1 MFVIFCPQMTDVC
14 SINVV
19 PMYDALRTQT
29 PRPSEG
35 LSSAVCCALDG
46 VLAGLETV
54 RVSDRTTAADEQ
66 RLAWIEKITD
76 AERRV
81 SALKTV
87 LVGEAEEAGSSM
99 RARHT
104 PLRDWLAGSG
114 QQSPR
119 QAAATVWK
127 ARELEQRPRVQEAAT
142 SGRIS
147 LDQASAI
154 NQALNGLPTG
164 LDKAQHQEAERLI
177 LAAAAHAPAEK
188 LRLMADSLATQVA
201 PNLAESPDQRAARLE
216 ARDARA
222 QARRCLRFGPEADGS
237 IDFSGSLPVLDGRRL
252 QQVVQAIA
260 DRDYRG
266 AKDSHDRRRLL
277 QTPQQRLA
285 DALSTLVRV
294 ASSEPDPSR
303 AAEAGVGL
311 PMAATQLMVVIP
323 YERLLDRACD
333 SGVLM
338 DGTVVSP
345 AELRMMACQADL
357 VPVVLGTDSTVL
369 DVGRR
374 HRLAP
379 PSLRL
384 AVTLRDGGCAFPGCT
399 TPMWH
404 CDVHHISPWQL
415 GGPTDLG
422 NVVALCGSHHGLIE
436 PAPPIRLPDGTL
448 ESVDQWQV
456 RLDSRGLPEFLPPL
470 AVDPARTPIRVM
482 ASHAQALLD
491 TG

>member
-1 MFVIFCPQMTDVC
+1 MQP
-14 SINVV
+14 
-19 PMYDALRTQT
+19 PARL
-29 PRPSEG
+29 P
-35 LSSAVCCALDG
+35 SAVCRALDD
-46 VLAGLETV
+46 VLVGLEAV
-54 RVSDRTTAADEQ
+54 RVGDRSSASDEQ
-66 RLAWIEKITD
+66 RLSWIEKISD

-87 LVGEAEEAGSSM
+87 LVCEAEVAGSSV
-99 RARHT
+99 RVRHT

-114 QQSPR
+114 QQSLR
-119 QAAATVWK
+119 QAAAVVWK

-142 SGRIS
+142 TGRIS
-147 LDQASAI
+147 LEQASSI

-164 LDKAQHQEAERLI
+164 MDKAQREEAESLI

-188 LRLMADSLATQVA
+188 LRLMSDSLATQVA
-201 PNLAESPDQRAARLE
+201 PTLAESPDQRAARLD

-222 QARRCLRFGPEADGS
+222 QARRCLRFGPETDGS

-260 DRDYRG
+260 DRDYRS

-277 QTPQQRLA
+277 ETPQQRLA
-285 DALSTLVRV
+285 SALSTLVRQAAAV
-294 ASSEPDPSR
+294 IDPDPSR
-303 AAEAGVGL
+303 SEETGSGIPL
-311 PMAATQLMVVIP
+311 AATQLMVVIP

-333 SGVLM
+333 RGVLM
-338 DGTVVSP
+338 DGTAVSP

-357 VPVVLGTDSTVL
+357 VPVMLGTDSTVL

-379 PSLRL
+379 PALRL
-384 AVTLRDGGCAFPGCT
+384 AVTLRDGGCAFPGCA

-415 GGPTDLG
+415 GGPRDLG
-422 NVVALCGSHHGLIE
+422 NVVALCRSHHGLIE
-436 PAPPIRLPDGTL
+436 PAPPVRLPDGTL
-448 ESVDQWQV
+448 EAVDQWQV
-456 RLDSRGLPEFLPPL
+456 RIDSRGLPEFLPPL
-470 AVDPARTPIRVM
+470 AVDPARTPIRVA
-482 ASHAQALLD
+482 ASHAQTLLD